1 VGQFIDISIHETC
14 SASTEFSMP
23 YFMYNELLV
32 QRLTH
37 RHAYPYVT
45 LPVSHRARDG
55 YYVCAGSI
63 PNAVSQRRIAR
74 LLIDAGLV
82 DATLL
87 ARLADDAWAE
97 SFEAREELLR
107 YVQQYIAT
115 HTAEEVYHAAQAHD
129 LAWGVLRR
137 PEDNLTDAQ
146 FNARGNIVEIEH
158 EGLGKL
164 PYTTAPWLADN
175 IPWQMYRRA
184 PRLGEHNAEIYGG
197 ELGVDT
203 PTLQRWRAA
212 GVL

>member
-1 VGQFIDISIHETC
+1 VGQYVDISIHETC
-14 SASTEFSMP
+14 SANTEFSMP

-37 RHAYPYVT
+37 RHAYPDVT

-63 PNAVSQRRIAR
+63 PSAASQRRIAR
-74 LLIDAGLV
+74 LLIDAGMV
-82 DATLL
+82 DAALL
-87 ARLADDAWAE
+87 ERLADDAWAE
-97 SFEAREELLR
+97 SFAAREEMLG

-129 LAWGVLRR
+129 LAWGAIRR

-146 FNARGNIVEIEH
+146 FKARGNIVELAH
-158 EGLGKL
+158 DGLGKL
-164 PYTTAPWLADN
+164 PYTTAPWLADD
-175 IPWQMYRRA
+175 IPWQVYRRA
-184 PRLGEHNAEIYGG
+184 PRLGEHNAVIYGE
-197 ELGVDT
+197 ELGVEAL
-203 PTLQRWRAA
+203 TLQRWCAV